1 MKRRLEETVKPIDTS
16 GGYPLSP
23 SPLSPPNPRLP
34 LRTLAT
40 GKPQLSCALK
50 VRLSSRPNQLGHH

>member
-40 GKPQLSCALK
+40 GKPQLSCAFK
-50 VRLSSRPNQLGHH
+50 VGLIN